1 MTFAELD
8 PFFADFGVDC
18 TAGTYSGKGI
28 LDMPA
33 DIIADG
39 SVISTDYV
47 LTAKYLDFGT
57 LTYGDGMVVDGTN
70 YQVREVLK
78 IDDGQMV
85 QIALQRL
92 PFDETVPG
100 VTPRNYS
107 LNDLA
112 DVSLRNTEEGDFIV
126 YDGENWVDS
135 EPGDGTNVIGGG
147 GA

>member
-1 MTFAELD
+1 
-8 PFFADFGVDC
+8 
-18 TAGTYSGKGI
+18 
-28 LDMPA
+28 
-33 DIIADG
+33 
-39 SVISTDYV
+39 
-47 LTAKYLDFGT
+47 
-57 LTYGDGMVVDGTN
+57 
-70 YQVREVLK
+70 VLK